1 MWHCCKAIH
10 YYQYVQNRTIGA
22 FRGKAPHFKR
32 GGGVVMKDPQLR
44 SEKNMTTY
52 LAYELDKI
60 DFLFILTYVIAGF
73 QPVLYIS

>member
-1 MWHCCKAIH
+1 M
-10 YYQYVQNRTIGA
+10 
-22 FRGKAPHFKR
+22 
-32 GGGVVMKDPQLR
+32 VMKDPQLR